1 MGETGRTLKRT
12 NNTLR
17 KWKNIQNKQTD
28 MVVGDQVALPDMT
41 VRYLTVMSH
50 MTVRYLTVMSGMFVG
65 EQVAHPNMTGR

>member
-1 MGETGRTLKRT
+1 
-12 NNTLR
+12 
-17 KWKNIQNKQTD
+17 
-28 MVVGDQVALPDMT
+28 MVVGDQLATPDMT